1 MAAIGIVGA
10 GIMGAD
16 IALNCAAFGHQ
27 VVLLD
32 IDPQALENFKQTLA
46 QKLRGYRMMGC
57 KFELATADAI
67 LAQVECSTDYAAL
80 GKVDWVIENVTED
93 VAIKAGVY
101 AQLRAVCKPETIFMI
116 NTSCIPITK
125 LASGMPHPERVV
137 GAHFMNP
144 VPLKKMVEVVQGFYT
159 SDDTLAQV
167 KTLLASLGKTS
178 VVVKDFPGFVANRL
192 SHLFMN
198 EAAFLVQD
206 GVAKPKEID
215 AIFRDGYG
223 HKMGPLE
230 TADLIGLDTVLRSLE
245 VLYQHYQDP
254 KFRCCPLLRQMVD
267 AGVLGKK
274 SGKGF
279 YEYRD
284 Q

>member
-1 MAAIGIVGA
+1 MAVIGVIGA
-10 GIMGAD
+10 GVMGAD
-16 IALNCAAFGHQ
+16 IALTCAAFGHR
-27 VVLLD
+27 VVLKDVDAAPLRRVE
-32 IDPQALENFKQTLA
+32 QALGQS
-46 QKLRGYRMMGC
+46 LRGYRMLGAG
-57 KFELATADAI
+57 FPTWNAAEIVANITFTLDAASLA
-67 LAQVECSTDYAAL
+67 E
-80 GKVDWVIENVTED
+80 VDWVIENVPED
-93 VAIKAGVY
+93 IDVKSAVY
-101 AQLRAVCKPETIFMI
+101 RELREVCRPDTFYAV
-116 NTSCIPITK
+116 NTSCIPISK
-125 LASGMPHPERVV
+125 LAALMPQPDRVV

-144 VPLKKMVEVVQGFYT
+144 VPLKKLVEVVQGYHT
-159 SDDTLAQV
+159 SEQTLRQAEL
-167 KTLLASLGKTS
+167 LLASVGKKA

-206 GVAKPKEID
+206 GVAKPAQVD

-230 TADLIGLDTVLRSLE
+230 TADLIGLDTVVRSLE
-245 VLYQHYQDP
+245 VLYVHYQDP

-284 Q
+284 

>member
-1 MAAIGIVGA
+1 
-10 GIMGAD
+10 MGAD

-27 VVLLD
+27 VVLKD
-32 IDPQALENFKQTLA
+32 IDEAALNCFKQGLA
-46 QKLRGYRMMGC
+46 KKLRGYRMMGC
-57 KFELATADAI
+57 TFDIWNADEI
-67 LAQVECSTDYAAL
+67 LSKVHCTLDYAPLAD
-80 GKVDWVIENVTED
+80 VDWVIENVPED
-93 VAIKAGVY
+93 LATKSRVY
-101 AQLRAVCKPETIFMI
+101 QQLREVCKPDTNYAI
-116 NTSCIPITK
+116 NTSCIPITR
-125 LASGMPHPERVV
+125 LAALMPQPERVV

-144 VPLKKMVEVVQGFYT
+144 VPLKLMVELVQGYYT
-159 SDDTLAQV
+159 SQSTLEQTQA
-167 KTLLASLGKTS
+167 LLGSLGKTG
-178 VVVKDFPGFVANRL
+178 VIVKDFPGFVANRL

-198 EAAFLVQD
+198 EAVFLVQD
-206 GVAKPKEID
+206 GVAKPSQID

-230 TADLIGLDTVLRSLE
+230 TADLIGLDTVLRSLD

-267 AGVLGKK
+267 AGVLGRK

-284 Q
+284 

>member
-1 MAAIGIVGA
+1 MAVIGVVGA

-16 IALNCAAFGHQ
+16 VALNCAAFGHQ
-27 VVLLD
+27 VVLKDVAQDALD
-32 IDPQALENFKQTLA
+32 RFQQELKQ
-46 QKLRGYRMMGC
+46 KIRGYRMMGWQPPNLNAA
-57 KFELATADAI
+57 EI
-67 LAQVECSTDYAAL
+67 LARVTCTLDYAAL
-80 GKVDWVIENVTED
+80 AGAEWIIENVPED
-93 VAIKAGVY
+93 TGIKTGVY
-101 AQLRAVCKPETIFMI
+101 QQLRTVCGPDTYYLV

-125 LASGMPHPERVV
+125 LAALMPQPARVV

-144 VPLKKMVEVVQGFYT
+144 VPLKNTVEVVQGFYT
-159 SDDTLAQV
+159 SDETLAAT
-167 KTLLASLGKTS
+167 KALLHGIGKKA

-206 GVAKPKEID
+206 GVAKPPEID

-245 VLYQHYQDP
+245 VLYLHYQDP

-279 YEYRD
+279 YEYND
-284 Q
+284 

>member
-32 IDPQALENFKQTLA
+32 IDPQALDNFKQTLA

-67 LAQVECSTDYAAL
+67 LAQVECRTDYAAL
-80 GKVDWVIENVTED
+80 GQVDWVIENVTED
-93 VAIKAGVY
+93 LGIKAGVY
-101 AQLRAVCKPETIFMI
+101 ARLREVCKPETIFMI

-125 LASGMPHPERVV
+125 LAAGMPHPERVV

-144 VPLKKMVEVVQGFYT
+144 VPLKKLVEVVQGFYT

-167 KTLLASLGKTS
+167 KTLLTSLGKTS

>member
-1 MAAIGIVGA
+1 MAVIGVIGA
-10 GIMGAD
+10 GVMGAD
-16 IALNCAAFGHQ
+16 IALTCAAFGHR
-27 VVLLD
+27 VVLKDVEAAKLRGVE
-32 IDPQALENFKQTLA
+32 QALQ
-46 QKLRGYRMMGC
+46 QSLRGYRMLGAG
-57 KFELATADAI
+57 LPTWDAAEI
-67 LAQVECSTDYAAL
+67 LANITFTLDAAAL
-80 GKVDWVIENVTED
+80 AEVDWVIENVPED
-93 VAIKAGVY
+93 VDLKRAVY
-101 AQLRAVCKPETIFMI
+101 GQLREVCRPDTYYAV
-116 NTSCIPITK
+116 NTSCIPISK
-125 LASGMPHPERVV
+125 LAALMPQPERVV

-144 VPLKKMVEVVQGFYT
+144 VPLKKLVEVVQGYHT
-159 SDDTLAQV
+159 SGQTLRQAEL
-167 KTLLASLGKTS
+167 LLASVGKKA

-198 EAAFLVQD
+198 EAAFVVQD
-206 GVAKPKEID
+206 GVAKPAQVD

-230 TADLIGLDTVLRSLE
+230 TADLICLDTVVRSLD
-245 VLYQHYQDP
+245 VLYVHYQDP

-284 Q
+284 

>member
-1 MAAIGIVGA
+1 MAVIGVIGA
-10 GIMGAD
+10 GVMGAD
-16 IALNCAAFGHQ
+16 IALTCAAFGHR
-27 VVLLD
+27 VVLKDVDAAPLRRVE
-32 IDPQALENFKQTLA
+32 QGLGQS
-46 QKLRGYRMMGC
+46 LRGYRMLGAGLPNWNAAEIAANIS
-57 KFELATADAI
+57 FTLDA
-67 LAQVECSTDYAAL
+67 AAL
-80 GKVDWVIENVTED
+80 AEVDWVIENVPED
-93 VAIKAGVY
+93 IDVK
-101 AQLRAVCKPETIFMI
+101 RAVYRELRQVCRPDTYYAV

-125 LASGMPHPERVV
+125 LAALMPQPERVV

-144 VPLKKMVEVVQGFYT
+144 VPLKKLVEVVQGYHT
-159 SDDTLAQV
+159 SEQTLRQAEL
-167 KTLLASLGKTS
+167 LLASVGKKA

-206 GVAKPKEID
+206 GVAKPAQVD

-230 TADLIGLDTVLRSLE
+230 TADLIGLDTVMRSLD
-245 VLYQHYQDP
+245 VLYVHYQDP

-284 Q
+284 